1 MLKIPSSSSLTS
13 ELHKKEQYQ
22 ASQTQATYHL
32 LISKG
37 LLINLDKRKRIW
49 YIAEVE
55 FEVLL
60 LQISLNPKV
69 LMPSIW
75 RVESL
80 HGKSNRIQQSNKSH
94 QIDAK
99 YYDCKQRTL

>member
-13 ELHKKEQYQ
+13 ELHNKEQYR
-22 ASQTQATYHL
+22 ASRIQATYHL
-32 LISKG
+32 QISKG
-37 LLINLDKRKRIW
+37 LLISLDKRKHIW

-60 LQISLNPKV
+60 LQISLNLKV

-80 HGKSNRIQQSNKSH
+80 HGKSNRIRQSNKNR

-99 YYDCKQRTL
+99 YYDWKQLIL